1 MAAHAGRM
9 SSKHYVCGQLVMR
22 KPHGDTSHVT
32 RPRAPPMGCVG
43 LWGSSVEFW
52 HSILLLGYLR
62 DRMGKVN
69 EL

>member
-1 MAAHAGRM
+1 
-9 SSKHYVCGQLVMR
+9 
-22 KPHGDTSHVT
+22 
-32 RPRAPPMGCVG
+32 MGCVS

-52 HSILLLGYLR
+52 HGVLLLGYLR